1 MVLPDSDRVSR
12 VPSYSGYSSAITIFG
27 YGTFTPFG
35 HASQHVLLIAQVLN
49 GVLQPQQV
57 NLLVCPIVRSL
68 AATSTISIDFSS

>member
-12 VPSYSGYSSAITIFG
+12 VPSYSGYFSAITTFG

-35 HASQHVLLIAQVLN
+35 QASQLVLLIALVLN
-49 GVLQPQQV
+49 EVLQPQHV
-57 NLLVCPIVRSL
+57 NILVCPMVRSL